1 MIDQARLA
9 TLIHAKILH
18 DLATPIGIVGNSIE
32 MLDDKS
38 LGVNPKQ
45 AFDILRSSAATAA
58 ARVKFNREAYATRE
72 ETDRF
77 GSIDEARGWL
87 TAFVDSPK
95 IQLVWASGPSSAPVP
110 VVKLLLNLC
119 SLGLEILQR
128 TGILSVEISDLDGAY
143 HIIVTAKAPQ
153 VQIKQLV
160 MDALAGRDMP
170 HDLQGRDA
178 QPFYVRNLADRI
190 GCELT
195 AREEVESV
203 CFIAKTRQ
211 MAMN

>member
-45 AFDILRSSAATAA
+45 AFDILRSSAATAD
-58 ARVKFNREAYATRE
+58 ARVKYNRAAYATRE
-72 ETDRF
+72 ETESF
-77 GSIDEARGWL
+77 GSVDEARGLL
-87 TAFVDSPK
+87 TAFIDSPK
-95 IQLVWASGPSSAPVP
+95 IQLVWAPGPGTAPVR

-119 SLGLEILQR
+119 SLGLETLQR
-128 TGILSVEISDLDGAY
+128 SGTLSVEISHDDGAY
-143 HIIVTAKAPQ
+143 HIIVTAQGPR

-170 HDLQGRDA
+170 LDLQGRDA
-178 QPFYVRNLADRI
+178 QAFYVRSLADRI
-190 GCELT
+190 GCELM
-195 AREEVESV
+195 AREEAESV
-203 CFIAKTRQ
+203 RYIAKTRQ
-211 MAMN
+211 MAMS